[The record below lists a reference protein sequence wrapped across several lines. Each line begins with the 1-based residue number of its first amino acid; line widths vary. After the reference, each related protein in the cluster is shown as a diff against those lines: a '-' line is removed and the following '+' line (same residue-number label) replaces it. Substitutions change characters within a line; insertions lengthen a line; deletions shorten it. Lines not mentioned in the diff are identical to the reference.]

1 MKDLPLARYASPLQL
16 EPLRIRSA
24 RAVGNSAGNFR
35 NSVAGTRLFVEF
47 VIGLM
52 AATMIEHSRISL
64 APDVLVGKPVIRAG
78 FE

>member
-35 NSVAGTRLFVEF
+35 NSVAVNRFPDLVEM
-47 VIGLM
+47 G
-52 AATMIEHSRISL
+52 SL
-64 APDVLVGKPVIRAG
+64 VDRNGCRVGSVSEYEPWLRTASTG
-78 FE
+78 R